1 MKSLTQFIQESSEQQ
16 GYNAAVKAQNSFA
29 AKWWKNRNDEEFQTL
44 INYCKN
50 ALGDA
55 DINFPYEEL
64 KKLFSKYN
72 TSSRENLNKFDKMSK
87 EIIDKYF
94 TVNAQVN
101 IKKAYSLDS
110 NIFDLFTQI
119 VIYALRRINE
129 THNKNLLNK

>member
-1 MKSLTQFIQESSEQQ
+1 MKSLTQFIYEASEQ
-16 GYNAAVKAQNSFA
+16 ATEKALNSFA
-29 AKWWKNRNDEEFQTL
+29 AKWWKNKDEEEFQNL

-50 ALGDA
+50 ALGDT
-55 DINFPYEEL
+55 DINSSDEEL

-72 TSSRENLNKFDKMSK
+72 TSSRENLNEFDKMSK

-101 IKKAYSLDS
+101 IKKTYSLSS
-110 NIFDLFTQI
+110 NVFELFTQI

-129 THNKNLLNK
+129 THKKNLLK